1 MENNINLR
9 DISNTELLIVFK
21 MLDDFVQEIKEEV
34 DNIEQEEEETE

>member
-1 MENNINLR
+1 MKNNINLR